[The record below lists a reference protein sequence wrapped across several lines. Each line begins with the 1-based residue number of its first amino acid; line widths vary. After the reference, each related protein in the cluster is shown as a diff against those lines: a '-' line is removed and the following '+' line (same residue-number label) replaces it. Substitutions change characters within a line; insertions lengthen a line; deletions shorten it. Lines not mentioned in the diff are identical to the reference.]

1 MMKNSALVVVDMLY
15 DFIDGSMACKNSENA
30 VNEAV
35 KAIDRL
41 RTLSPF
47 SLSATI
53 TLPTTVHSRNSEAS
67 GPPTAY
73 RALTG
78 VTSMRA

>member
-15 DFIDGSMACKNSENA
+15 DFIDG
-30 VNEAV
+30 
-35 KAIDRL
+35 
-41 RTLSPF
+41 TLSPF

-78 VTSMRA
+78 ATSMRA